1 MSQRSLLLG
10 VCLALIILSTIVA
23 AVVLKLPVESDRAA
37 RPTVVFVDDGVTV
50 STKPKLIVLNDAGKS
65 GEHFNDLY
73 VSFYGAKSTP
83 SRDIVID
90 VVAENGIAQ
99 PAEIARAI
107 HVAIDE
113 EADIVNISLSIE
125 KSTDELEEAIAA
137 ASRKGIVVVAATQ
150 SGLEKVDSY
159 PAAFDSVIG
168 VYPRPSVKDE
178 YWFGNPVGADF
189 GMVVPPE
196 GGSSLAAV
204 LATAKI
210 VECVGDPKQ
219 GKMSVLSLLYKC
231 SDGAEIVKLS

>member
-1 MSQRSLLLG
+1 M
-10 VCLALIILSTIVA
+10 
-23 AVVLKLPVESDRAA
+23 LKLPVESDGAA

-65 GEHFNDLY
+65 GEHINDLY

-83 SRDIVID
+83 SRDIVI
-90 VVAENGIAQ
+90 
-99 PAEIARAI
+99 
-107 HVAIDE
+107 
-113 EADIVNISLSIE
+113 
-125 KSTDELEEAIAA
+125 DELEEAIAA

-178 YWFGNPVGADF
+178 YWFGNSVGADF

-219 GKMSVLSLLYKC
+219 GKISVLSLLYKC
-231 SDGAEIVKLS
+231 SDGPEVVKLS